1 MWRKPFALLLC
12 FSLFSPF
19 LSAQDILSGD
29 AEIVAKQR
37 EIISIAQSLKESDR
51 INALNLQA
59 EREALT
65 TERDDLLKE
74 KESWIATE
82 RDMAILKDSLV
93 KQSQSL
99 SREQARNKALVGGCG
114 LLTVVAA
121 TLGFYAVTK

>member
-1 MWRKPFALLLC
+1 MWRKPFALALSL
-12 FSLFSPF
+12 SLFSPC
-19 LSAQDILSGD
+19 LSAQDMSSDD

-37 EIISIAQSLKESDR
+37 QIISIVQSLKESDR

-59 EREALT
+59 EKEALT
-65 TERDDLLKE
+65 TERNDLLKE

-93 KQSQSL
+93 KQSKSL
-99 SREQARNKALVGGCG
+99 SREQERNKALVGGCTI
-114 LLTVVAA
+114 LAAIAA